1 MRIKLTL
8 RQAKPDQ
15 YISINYQYAVSSFI
29 YHTIET
35 SSREYSNWLHEKGF
49 ASGNKKFK
57 LFTFSMFNIPNRN
70 IESNRIK
77 ILSDEI
83 ELTVSMISD
92 KAIEHFIIGMF
103 ENQRMKLF
111 DIENEAEF
119 LIKTV
124 EMIPE
129 PDFSG
134 KVNFKTIS
142 PIVLTKRTIYKGKE
156 SAYYMSPEDEDYSL
170 YFISNLTEKY
180 KSYNGGEING
190 KKINSFAYNGDC
202 RSKMIRLKENKE
214 EFTNVRGY
222 VFRFSLEGDRELIKF
237 GYEAGFGK
245 QCSMGFGC
253 ASVNY

>member
-15 YISINYQYAVSSFI
+15 YIPINYQYAVSSFI

-35 SSREYSNWLHEKGF
+35 SSKEYSEWLHEKGYV
-49 ASGNKKFK
+49 SGNKKFK
-57 LFTFSMFNIPNRN
+57 LFTFSMLNIPKRN
-70 IESNRIK
+70 IESNKIR

-92 KAIEHFIIGMF
+92 KAIEHFIVGMF
-103 ENQRMKLF
+103 ENQKMRIF
-111 DIENEAEF
+111 DTENNAEF

-142 PIVLTKRTIYKGKE
+142 PIVLTKRAIYKGKE
-156 SAYYMSPEDEDYSL
+156 SAYFMSPEDEDYGS
-170 YFISNLTEKY
+170 YFINSITEKY
-180 KSYNGGEING
+180 KAYNGEEISG
-190 KKINSFAYNGDC
+190 KKIRNFELKGDC
-202 RSKMIRLKENKE
+202 RSKMIRLKENE
-214 EFTNVRGY
+214 EDYTDVRGY
-222 VFRFSLEGDRELIKF
+222 VFRFSMEGDRELIKF